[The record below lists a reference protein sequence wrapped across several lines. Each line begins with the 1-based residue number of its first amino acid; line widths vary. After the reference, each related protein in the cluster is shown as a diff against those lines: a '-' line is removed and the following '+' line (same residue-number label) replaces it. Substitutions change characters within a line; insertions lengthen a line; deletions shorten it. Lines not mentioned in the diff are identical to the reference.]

1 MPGNDA
7 PSEGGHGVVEGEMQ
21 LQPALVP
28 VVLLLTFERWD
39 ENAGKRLTFG
49 RWDENAGKRRTFGR
63 WAWRGGKGNAVAEV
77 HVRRDGSGF
86 CLSRVW

>member
-1 MPGNDA
+1 MQGNDA
-7 PSEGGHGVVEGEMQ
+7 PSEGGRGVVEGEMQ

-49 RWDENAGKRRTFGR
+49 RWAWCGGGGECSYSRLSGR
-63 WAWRGGKGNAVAEV
+63 W
-77 HVRRDGSGF
+77 
-86 CLSRVW
+86 CL